1 MRNSLIFVF
10 VLVAFISFTQVFG
23 EGKWREKYL
32 LVEIEDPVTSKPDWK
47 ATWKPTLKPAQKPTW
62 KSPVNNYGKHRGYEP
77 REPTWKKPTW
87 KPHPLDVTPIPPMEE
102 YPTFKPTWKPKRK
115 PNWKPNP
122 YEVIKP
128 IRGGYGPILPTW
140 KPTWKPT
147 MKPAYKPNYAA
158 AVTPIPPMTDPA
170 KRPEYKPAP
179 YNPYEK
185 KPYAKVKKG
194 ESYRWLPPPPP
205 SAYRGGDLPALN
217 VGPWPP
223 GVDGRAGPGFAPPP
237 SEYGYGYS
245 DPEYGGY

>member
-10 VLVAFISFTQVFG
+10 VLVAFLSFAQVFG

-47 ATWKPTLKPAQKPTW
+47 ATWKPTWKPAQKPTW
-62 KSPVNNYGKHRGYEP
+62 KPPVNNYGKHRGYEP

-87 KPHPLDVTPIPPMEE
+87 KPHHLDVTPIPPIEE

-122 YEVIKP
+122 YEVNKP
-128 IRGGYGPILPTW
+128 IHGGYGPILPTW

-194 ESYRWLPPPPP
+194 EGYRWLPTT
-205 SAYRGGDLPALN
+205 YGGVDLPALN
-217 VGPWPP
+217 VGPLPLPP
-223 GVDGRAGPGFAPPP
+223 GFDGRAGPGFFPP
-237 SEYGYGYS
+237 EY
-245 DPEYGGY
+245 DPEYGPEFGGY